1 MYFSCKQVITIL
13 ISLLKVWHKRHL
25 VYEVNPTWPDLTYP
39 NFWKSKNSELDIFH
53 FLNLVKVC
61 FSAFEHCIIILINLY
76 CQQHVTLNCFMFVL
90 VYLKSNQIFT
100 SFQAET
106 AKPPY
111 LNLMIIGFSA
121 FSEGCLIIRSIF
133 KMQLMYSSHSKRGLV
148 CVCCA

>member
-1 MYFSCKQVITIL
+1 M
-13 ISLLKVWHKRHL
+13 LLPK
-25 VYEVNPTWPDLTYP
+25 
-39 NFWKSKNSELDIFH
+39 FQIH

-106 AKPPY
+106 AGQPY

-148 CVCCA
+148 CVLCIIHIQLWKTTKCSSFCEKLQNNPPKKLK